1 MTRLVTM
8 LLAALSLS
16 GCLLAE
22 SEEELARLV
31 KEDPAFKLM
40 VIARDESRRQ
50 IALIKKD
57 LLSRKNTID
66 AQVAKLRGD
75 YDAVAK
81 AQNARA
87 EEFRAAIRADRE
99 KLKQELELAIA
110 SLEKKQLDMAG
121 FRRTLADL
129 KKVLTEGKGLA
140 LSKNERQK
148 WEEKTLM
155 LSEKMR
161 PLSEEIQD
169 LKLQIRLKKQKIGY
183 LS

>member
-1 MTRLVTM
+1 M
-8 LLAALSLS
+8 LAAALCLS
-16 GCLLAE
+16 GCLLGE
-22 SEEELARLV
+22 NDEELGRLV
-31 KEDPAFKLM
+31 KEDPVFKQMIL
-40 VIARDESRRQ
+40 VRDESRRQ
-50 IALIKKD
+50 IALIKND
-57 LLSRKNTID
+57 LLSRKNTMNSQ
-66 AQVAKLRGD
+66 AEKLRAE

-81 AQNARA
+81 VQNAKA
-87 EEFRAAIRADRE
+87 EEYRASIRALRD
-99 KLKQELELAIA
+99 KLKQELELSIA
-110 SLEKKQLDMAG
+110 SLEKKRLDMAG
-121 FRRTLADL
+121 FQRTLADL

-140 LSKNERQK
+140 LSKNERLK